1 MEKNFDKLV
10 NAYSDGVPIEKIQ
23 IILNKSKEEVLSELR
38 EYRATQFEKGKYSDN
53 LMQVVA
59 SRDLCGAK
67 RNDMMFELGVSRS
80 FLIRAIEEY
89 GLLSR
94 AKESD
99 AEEFFKDVE
108 EGFSFT
114 ECLKCHSRNI
124 NTIQDGD
131 GVYYPSGV
139 YCMECGSEFVLMDG
153 VVNSVKWE
161 NVD

>member
-1 MEKNFDKLV
+1 MEKNFDKLI
-10 NAYSDGVPIEKIQ
+10 NLYSDGVPIEKIEITLGKEKQ
-23 IILNKSKEEVLSELR
+23 TILDELR
-38 EYRATQFEKGKYSDN
+38 EYKDSQFKKGKYSDN

-80 FLIRAIEEY
+80 FLVRAIEEY
-89 GLLSR
+89 GLLTR

-99 AEEFFKDVE
+99 VEEFLMDVG

-114 ECLKCHSRNI
+114 KCLNCDSVNI

-131 GVYYPSGV
+131 GVYSPRGV
-139 YCMECGSEFVLMDG
+139 YCMNCGSEFTLL
-153 VVNSVKWE
+153 NSKINYVRWE